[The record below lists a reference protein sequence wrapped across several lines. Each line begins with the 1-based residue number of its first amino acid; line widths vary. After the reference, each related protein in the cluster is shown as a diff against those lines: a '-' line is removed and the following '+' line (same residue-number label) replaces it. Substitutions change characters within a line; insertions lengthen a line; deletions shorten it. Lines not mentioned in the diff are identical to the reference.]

1 MSWHR
6 PHASM
11 SRLSTKRQAE
21 SFLCCPQG
29 LLCPA
34 HHPGRGLSS
43 PAACPGWFG
52 VSAGLMLSQMQAF
65 MNSAAPF
72 HSPKPRSLLLTWTQS
87 PHLSFPQPPV
97 LCYPIWWAGC
107 RQLATQAG
115 NNASERCLTHGILQF
130 WDVVADIVRHKS
142 SYSYSKVVTMTP
154 AAFAHRDPAIL
165 CTFAICRSDLN

>member
-6 PHASM
+6 PRASM

-29 LLCPA
+29 LLCPV
-34 HHPGRGLSS
+34 HHPGRELSS

-52 VSAGLMLSQMQAF
+52 VSAGLMLAQMQAF

-72 HSPKPRSLLLTWTQS
+72 HSPKPRILLLTWTQS
-87 PHLSFPQPPV
+87 PHLSFPRPLPSV
-97 LCYPIWWAGC
+97 TLYNEPAVELA
-107 RQLATQAG
+107 RQATM
-115 NNASERCLTHGILQF
+115 LQRGALHMAF
-130 WDVVADIVRHKS
+130 SNFGDVFADIIRHKS
-142 SYSYSKVVTMTP
+142 SYSYNKVVTMTP
-154 AAFAHRDPAIL
+154 AVFAHRDPAIL